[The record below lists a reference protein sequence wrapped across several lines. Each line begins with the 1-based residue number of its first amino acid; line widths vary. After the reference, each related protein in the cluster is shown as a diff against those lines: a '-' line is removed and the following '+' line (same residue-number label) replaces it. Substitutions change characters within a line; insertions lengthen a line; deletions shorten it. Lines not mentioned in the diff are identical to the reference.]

1 MTAAQYDDSPELA
14 EGHDLPEA
22 YVSHPPPEQVWSPQ
36 PSIAPTYVSQPPGTY
51 GNNEGYTN
59 TGAYS
64 TTGTYSEAGK
74 SAAAGAVGGV
84 TGAAATDAGT
94 GGAYTSPE
102 SIHPEK
108 KTATTVGG
116 ISLVLLLS
124 IIIGILAAA
133 VIGLAAGT
141 GVATNNYNNA
151 NSKLAALSSSLADAQ
166 ATAPPDAACATGTGT
181 AAAATPSSTSA
192 IFNSLDNGCTED
204 PNGVNG
210 TVYTSACKLLLYL
223 LRYLTNSVTDH
234 FISSLWQAAFHHVL
248 QQGYEQPCPLLCFR
262 QGLQRLY
269 GCLRR
274 VELVQHYHQGN
285 LCSRLLHSLVEFRK
299 ERSVWRRSWRLL
311 SQVRH
316 RLFCSPEKPQHRD
329 GVPRGSSS
337 QVVVKMDHT
346 PALWYNVS
354 FID

>member
-1 MTAAQYDDSPELA
+1 MSRAYPYSYKMAPTYDDSPELA

-51 GNNEGYTN
+51 GNNESYTN

-94 GGAYTSPE
+94 DGAYTSPE

-192 IFNSLDNGCTED
+192 IFNSLDNGCTDD
-204 PNGVNG
+204 PSGVNQ
-210 TVYTSACKLLLYL
+210 TVYTSAFFGKPHFTMYCNKD
-223 LRYLTNSVTDH
+223 TNNPAIYSVFAKD
-234 FISSLWQAAFHHVL
+234 FNGCMDACAAW
-248 QQGYEQPCPLLCFR
+248 
-262 QGLQRLY
+262 
-269 GCLRR
+269 
-274 VELVQHYHQGN
+274 N
-285 LCSRLLHSLVEFRK
+285 S
-299 ERSVWRRSWRLL
+299 
-311 SQVRH
+311 
-316 RLFCSPEKPQHRD
+316 
-329 GVPRGSSS
+329 
-337 QVVVKMDHT
+337 
-346 PALWYNVS
+346 YNTTTKGTCVAVS
-354 FID
+354 FIPSWSFAKNAQSGGAPGDCYLKSGTLSLGLLKNPNIGTECHAALLLKS